1 MPKNQLSGQLF
12 KNGVDRWQFNTDDGR
27 EIELSCGS
35 CVEVFAFGTWLPG
48 RIEAGSNGY
57 FFLDPDTGAKLR
69 DLAGLRARLPQ

>member
-1 MPKNQLSGQLF
+1 M
-12 KNGVDRWQFNTDDGR
+12 
-27 EIELSCGS
+27 
-35 CVEVFAFGTWLPG
+35 EVFAFGTWLPG